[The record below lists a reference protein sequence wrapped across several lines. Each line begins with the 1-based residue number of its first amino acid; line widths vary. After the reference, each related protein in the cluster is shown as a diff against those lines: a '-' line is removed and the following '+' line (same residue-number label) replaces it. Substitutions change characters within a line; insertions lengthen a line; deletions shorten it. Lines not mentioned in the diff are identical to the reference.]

1 FLLDF
6 NVKMVAIELLEERVT
21 ELEKRIYG
29 SSVPLID
36 DPLPQNSI
44 VDNLLHINTLISS
57 SLSGQEKACAL
68 VKRLPELN
76 ELLDLSYDDDELYT
90 EAKFEIIMAMQQE
103 LKKNLELLNKM
114 NELMPVLEIDRIK
127 NVPELTPKL
136 EHLTVNYLQAY
147 ENSSEINRSMYEV
160 FSKYNNIMDTISKL
174 MLSLDA
180 TITAAEVA
188 AAPKKQ
194 LD

>member
-1 FLLDF
+1 
-6 NVKMVAIELLEERVT
+6 MVAIELLEERVT